1 MRGVTVPSAV
11 RLLAVAVA
19 SLVLAGGAAAT
30 GASDAPVPPAA
41 RIHSASPDPATP
53 PFASPDPATPPFA
66 SPDPAIPPFASLS
79 PHGAAGPMTFQ
90 QISTAAQACAS
101 YAAAAGW
108 ANNGSYG
115 GNLVTATAVCV
126 AESGGNASIYYC
138 DGTGTVG
145 TYPPVTCPGGSY
157 DRGLWQINSKAWPK
171 VPDSCAFQPACNAD
185 AAYAISAQGATFSP
199 WAVYDGT
206 GYTRYLGAAQTA
218 VTGLD
223 SGALVSAA
231 FGVCATR
238 SSQAADA
245 AVVVGACGRSR
256 AAQQWTITGGT
267 LRSGTFCLTAAGN
280 TQPTVTASA
289 CTGDASQTWTAQ
301 GPGELKNAG
310 TGQCLRDPN
319 SNHTAGTQLT
329 LASCSHTRGKTWWL
343 P

>member
-1 MRGVTVPSAV
+1 MRGVTVPSVV
-11 RLLAVAVA
+11 RVLGVAVV
-19 SLVLAGGAAAT
+19 SLVLVGGAAAT
-30 GASDAPVPPAA
+30 GASDAPAPPVA
-41 RIHSASPDPATP
+41 RIHL
-53 PFASPDPATPPFA
+53 
-66 SPDPAIPPFASLS
+66 ASLA

-90 QISTAAQACAS
+90 QISTAARTCAG

-108 ANNGSYG
+108 ANNGNYG

-138 DGTGTVG
+138 DGNGTVG

-171 VPDSCAFQPACNAD
+171 ITDACAFQPTCNAN
-185 AAYAISAQGATFSP
+185 AAYAISTQGATFSP
-199 WAVYDGT
+199 WAVYDAT

-238 SSQAADA
+238 SGLAAGA
-245 AVVVGACGRSR
+245 AVVAGACGQSL
-256 AAQQWTITGGT
+256 ATQQWTMSGST
-267 LRSGTFCLTAAGN
+267 LRSGTFCLTATGN
-280 TQPTVTASA
+280 AAPSVTASA

-301 GPGELKNAG
+301 GPGGLKNAQ
-310 TGQCLRDPN
+310 TGLCLRDPN
-319 SNHTAGTQLT
+319 ASHRAGRALA
-329 LASCSHTRGKTWWL
+329 LASCSQTRGKTWWL

>member
-11 RLLAVAVA
+11 RLLTVAAV
-19 SLVLAGGAAAT
+19 SLVLAGGAVAT
-30 GASDAPVPPAA
+30 AASDSPAPPVA
-41 RIHSASPDPATP
+41 RVHL
-53 PFASPDPATPPFA
+53 
-66 SPDPAIPPFASLS
+66 ASLA

-90 QISTAAQACAS
+90 QISTAAQTCAG

-108 ANNGSYG
+108 ANNGDYG

-126 AESGGNASIYYC
+126 AESGGNAAIYYC
-138 DGTGTVG
+138 DGNGTVG

-171 VPDSCAFQPACNAD
+171 VTDACAFQPACNAN

-206 GYTRYLGAAQTA
+206 GYTRYLAAAQTA
-218 VTGLD
+218 VTGLT

-238 SSQAADA
+238 SGPDA
-245 AVVVGACGRSR
+245 GAGVVIGACGQSLP
-256 AAQQWTITGGT
+256 AQQWAASGGT
-267 LRSGTFCLTAAGN
+267 LRSGAFCLTAAAN
-280 TQPTVTASA
+280 AQPVVTAAA

-301 GPGELKNAG
+301 DSGTLKNAQ
-310 TGQCLRDPN
+310 TGLCLRDPHAK
-319 SNHTAGTQLT
+319 HTAGAPLT
-329 LASCSHTRGKTWWL
+329 LGSCSHARGKTWWL

>member
-1 MRGVTVPSAV
+1 
-11 RLLAVAVA
+11 
-19 SLVLAGGAAAT
+19 
-30 GASDAPVPPAA
+30 
-41 RIHSASPDPATP
+41 
-53 PFASPDPATPPFA
+53 
-66 SPDPAIPPFASLS
+66 
-79 PHGAAGPMTFQ
+79 MTFQ
-90 QISTAAQACAS
+90 QISTAAQTCAS

-138 DGTGTVG
+138 DGNGTVG

-171 VPDSCAFQPACNAD
+171 VPDSCAFQPTCNAN

-245 AVVVGACGRSR
+245 AVVVGACGRSL
-256 AAQQWTITGGT
+256 ATQQWTITGGT

-301 GPGELKNAG
+301 GPGRTEERADRAVPARPELEPHRRHAADPRVVLAHPRQDMVAALGPRGFQGGRPPRHPLGSG
-310 TGQCLRDPN
+310 T
-319 SNHTAGTQLT
+319 
-329 LASCSHTRGKTWWL
+329 
-343 P
+343 

>member
-1 MRGVTVPSAV
+1 MRGVTVPSVV
-11 RLLAVAVA
+11 RLLAVAAV
-19 SLVLAGGAAAT
+19 SLILVGGAAAT
-30 GASDAPVPPAA
+30 GASDTPAPPVA
-41 RIHSASPDPATP
+41 RIRL
-53 PFASPDPATPPFA
+53 
-66 SPDPAIPPFASLS
+66 ASLA

-90 QISTAAQACAS
+90 QIATAAQTCAS

-108 ANNGSYG
+108 ANNGNFG

-138 DGTGTVG
+138 DGNGTVG

-157 DRGLWQINSKAWPK
+157 DRGLWQVNSKAWPQ

-185 AAYAISAQGATFSP
+185 AAYAISVQGATFSP

-218 VTGLD
+218 VNGLG

-238 SSQAADA
+238 SGPAAGA
-245 AVVVGACGRSR
+245 AVVVGGCGRSLP
-256 AAQQWTITGGT
+256 AQQWAITGDT
-267 LRSGTFCLTAAGN
+267 LRGGGLCLTAGPG
-280 TQPTVTASA
+280 QPAVTAST
-289 CTGDASQTWTAQ
+289 CTGDASQSWTAQ
-301 GPGELKNAG
+301 GAGQLKNAQ
-310 TGQCLRDPN
+310 TGQCLRDVN
-319 SNHTAGTQLT
+319 ANHAAGTPLA

>member
-1 MRGVTVPSAV
+1 MSMRGVTVPSVA
-11 RLLAVAVA
+11 RLLAVAAA
-19 SLVLAGGAAAT
+19 SLVLVGSAAAT
-30 GASDAPVPPAA
+30 GASDTPAPPVA

-53 PFASPDPATPPFA
+53 PY
-66 SPDPAIPPFASLS
+66 ASLA

-90 QISTAAQACAS
+90 QISTAAQTCAG

-108 ANNGSYG
+108 ANNGNYG

-138 DGTGTVG
+138 DGNGTVG
-145 TYPPVTCPGGSY
+145 TYPSVTCPGGSY
-157 DRGLWQINSKAWPK
+157 DRGLWQVNSKAWPQ
-171 VPDSCAFQPACNAD
+171 VPDSCAFQPTCNAN
-185 AAYAISAQGATFSP
+185 AAYAISVQGATFSP

-206 GYTRYLGAAQTA
+206 LYTRYLGAAQTA
-218 VTGLD
+218 VNGLN

-245 AVVVGACGRSR
+245 AVVVGACGRSL
-256 AAQQWTITGGT
+256 ATQQWAFTGGT

-280 TQPTVTASA
+280 AQPSVTASA

-301 GPGELKNAG
+301 SPGELKNAQ

-319 SNHTAGTQLT
+319 ASHKAGKPLT
-329 LASCSHTRGKTWWL
+329 LAPCSHTRGKTWWL

>member
-1 MRGVTVPSAV
+1 MRGVTVSSPV
-11 RLLAVAVA
+11 RLLAVAAA
-19 SLVLAGGAAAT
+19 SLVLVGGAAAT
-30 GASDAPVPPAA
+30 GASDTPAPPPVA
-41 RIHSASPDPATP
+41 RIHL
-53 PFASPDPATPPFA
+53 
-66 SPDPAIPPFASLS
+66 ASLA

-90 QISTAAQACAS
+90 QISTAARTCAG

-108 ANNGSYG
+108 ANNGNYG

-126 AESGGNASIYYC
+126 AESGGNANIYYC
-138 DGTGTVG
+138 DGNGTVG

-157 DRGLWQINSKAWPK
+157 DRGLWQVNSKAWPQ
-171 VPDSCAFQPACNAD
+171 VPDSCAFQPTCNAN

-206 GYTRYLGAAQTA
+206 GYTRYVGAAQTA

-231 FGVCATR
+231 FGACATR
-238 SSQAADA
+238 SSQAAGA
-245 AVVVGACGRSR
+245 AVVVGACGRSL
-256 AAQQWTITGGT
+256 ATQQWKIGGGT
-267 LRSGTFCLTAAGN
+267 LRSGTFCLTAAAN
-280 TQPTVTASA
+280 SQPMVTASA

-301 GPGELKNAG
+301 GTGELKNAQ
-310 TGQCLRDPN
+310 TGQCLRDRN
-319 SNHTAGTQLT
+319 ANHTAGTPLT